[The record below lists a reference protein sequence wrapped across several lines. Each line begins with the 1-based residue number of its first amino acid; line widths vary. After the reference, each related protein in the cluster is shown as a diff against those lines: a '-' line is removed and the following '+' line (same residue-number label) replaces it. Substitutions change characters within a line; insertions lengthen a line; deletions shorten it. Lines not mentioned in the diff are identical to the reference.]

1 MGGGT
6 KRKREANMAGDVVE
20 TRGGSGRKS
29 KYASVHTFYSLTI
42 GTLSITREIFLN
54 KVILVDQ
61 YQVMRL
67 R

>member
-42 GTLSITREIFLN
+42 GTLSITRENF
-54 KVILVDQ
+54 
-61 YQVMRL
+61 
-67 R
+67 